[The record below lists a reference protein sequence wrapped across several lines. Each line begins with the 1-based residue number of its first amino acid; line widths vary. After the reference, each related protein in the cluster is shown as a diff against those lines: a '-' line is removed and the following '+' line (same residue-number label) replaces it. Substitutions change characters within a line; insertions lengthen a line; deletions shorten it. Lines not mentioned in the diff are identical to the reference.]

1 MTRARKPQRATRAPH
16 AGFAGDMSRMAAAVV
31 LLAIVGLLTLNGVTS
46 TKTDVQQSRLRDRVD
61 LAGAFASPL
70 QDWLRAAQ
78 AAATTLA
85 SGAKATDL
93 TGWDTLRVAANGVF
107 TGTSGR
113 YVAQSAPAQAH
124 PCATGAGLADLVGA
138 ATRAGHA
145 VAAVLNPPGTCDDPV
160 VGVAAPATGG
170 AVVITTD
177 LNALMAQ
184 TPVAAHLKS
193 GLNAYLVDSLGTR
206 LVLGQGPEP
215 APAYLATFSA
225 QVASGKATS
234 IRTTGSDGHTKVV
247 DAGAAVDGGWAFVV
261 EQAASS
267 FDVGTKITVPHWAVV
282 LVGGLFAIL
291 LLLQA
296 VSDLRRRDA
305 LRYADAHTA
314 AFLAVLGHEL
324 RTPLTV
330 IRGFVDTLST
340 RWDSL
345 TDPQRHDLVD
355 RLPQQNRRLTRVVER
370 LLLAANLQ
378 AGSATRP
385 TVAPVNIA
393 QALERAADEF
403 RPMAPLHEFVVVS
416 PRDLAARADA
426 RALDHIL
433 DQLVDNAVRYSPS
446 GGLVRLGAVR
456 RRGHVEISVEDEGIG
471 LPKDTRNIFQAFAQG
486 ESTDQRVHD
495 EGGVGV
501 GLYITRKLCEQ
512 LGGSVRAERVAR
524 GGARFVVTLRPAR
537 VRERLTV

>member
-1 MTRARKPQRATRAPH
+1 M
-16 AGFAGDMSRMAAAVV
+16 

-234 IRTTGSDGHTKVV
+234 IRTTGSDGHTKV
-247 DAGAAVDGGWAFVV
+247 
-261 EQAASS
+261 
-267 FDVGTKITVPHWAVV
+267 
-282 LVGGLFAIL
+282 
-291 LLLQA
+291 
-296 VSDLRRRDA
+296 
-305 LRYADAHTA
+305 
-314 AFLAVLGHEL
+314 
-324 RTPLTV
+324 
-330 IRGFVDTLST
+330 
-340 RWDSL
+340 
-345 TDPQRHDLVD
+345 
-355 RLPQQNRRLTRVVER
+355 
-370 LLLAANLQ
+370 
-378 AGSATRP
+378 
-385 TVAPVNIA
+385 
-393 QALERAADEF
+393 
-403 RPMAPLHEFVVVS
+403 
-416 PRDLAARADA
+416 
-426 RALDHIL
+426 
-433 DQLVDNAVRYSPS
+433 
-446 GGLVRLGAVR
+446 
-456 RRGHVEISVEDEGIG
+456 
-471 LPKDTRNIFQAFAQG
+471 
-486 ESTDQRVHD
+486 
-495 EGGVGV
+495 
-501 GLYITRKLCEQ
+501 
-512 LGGSVRAERVAR
+512 
-524 GGARFVVTLRPAR
+524 
-537 VRERLTV
+537 